1 MGRFGKLA
9 LLGVLAGSVTVGAV
23 APAEAHVGAGGA
35 IIAGLAGLG
44 IGAAIASDHPH
55 RYYGGGYGGGY
66 GYAPAPVEYG
76 YAPPPPPP
84 EPVGYYAPPPPPSYG
99 YEEVRQCR
107 VTQRWNGWEGRY
119 VPVRRCW

>member
-1 MGRFGKLA
+1 MRKFAKVAMAGA
-9 LLGVLAGSVTVGAV
+9 LTAATLGGMA
-23 APAEAHVGAGGA
+23 APAEAHIGAGGA

-66 GYAPAPVEYG
+66 APSPVDYG

-84 EPVGYYAPPPPPSYG
+84 PGPLGYYAPPPPPSYG
-99 YEEVRQCR
+99 YEEVRECR
-107 VTQRWNGWEGRY
+107 VSQRWDGWQGRY